1 MAHLYDVGT
10 RAWQPDNVEGWI
22 GSEVIEKTVNG
33 ENVQLVFRLL
43 DNEEEVSLK
52 KIRFENTKVEQSM
65 LTRYSINRRGR
76 FRPRSM
82 YSSMMLRASC
92 LLS

>member
-43 DNEEEVSLK
+43 DNEEEVRLER
-52 KIRFENTKVEQSM
+52 IGMEDAQE
-65 LTRYSINRRGR
+65 
-76 FRPRSM
+76 
-82 YSSMMLRASC
+82 
-92 LLS
+92 